1 MKTVLITGAT
11 GFIGGRIIEKLFL
24 QNNFRVV
31 AGVHSW
37 ARAAR
42 IGRFP
47 INFRQIDVLKRDTL
61 TQAFNDVDVI
71 IHCASGSYSVI
82 NTGTK
87 NVLEVA
93 FEKKVKHLIY
103 LSSVAVYRGVTGVID
118 ELSPIASKGTD
129 WYSKAKI
136 NAENHCQSLIALGFP
151 VTIIRPTIVYGPHSR
166 LWTMATASRLKSGS
180 IKISPKAN
188 GICNLLY
195 IDDLVDAI
203 NIVLNNKK
211 AVNETFI
218 VNGPETLSWNEY
230 FILFNS
236 MLGYKDLKE
245 NGFLDRYLNQFKS
258 LSLEPVR
265 MLARFL
271 LSNHYN
277 LISEI
282 YSQNLFFKLIMRSIE
297 SNIVNTHSLSN
308 LKLFRQSAIFK
319 ADKIERILGFKPK
332 INPEE
337 GVALSV
343 KWLKHLG
350 FTQ

>member
-11 GFIGGRIIEKLFL
+11 GFIGGRIAEKLFMN
-24 QNNFRVV
+24 NNFRII
-31 AGVHSW
+31 AGIHSW

-47 INFRQIDVLKRDTL
+47 INFRQVDVLKRDVL
-61 TQAFNDVDVI
+61 AQAFNDVDTV

-82 NTGTK
+82 DTGTK

-93 FEKKVKHLIY
+93 FEKGVNHLIY
-103 LSSVAVYRGVTGVID
+103 LSSVAVYGGIVGIVD
-118 ELSPIASKGTD
+118 ELSPIASKEED

-136 NAENHCQSLIALGFP
+136 NAENYCQSLMALGFP

-166 LWTMATASRLKSGS
+166 LWTMAIASRLKSRS

-188 GICNLLY
+188 GTCNLLY

-203 NIVLNNKK
+203 KFVLNNKM

-218 VNGPETLSWNEY
+218 VNGPEVLSWNEY
-230 FILFNS
+230 FVLFNGL
-236 MLGYKDLKE
+236 LGYKDLKE
-245 NGFLDRYLNQFKS
+245 NGFLDRYLNEFKS

-265 MLARFL
+265 ILARFL
-271 LSNHYN
+271 LSNRYD

-282 YSQNLFFKLIMRSIE
+282 YSKNLFLKRAIRSLE

-308 LKLFRQSAIFK
+308 LRLFRQSAIFK
-319 ADKIERILGFKPK
+319 AEKIERILGFKPK
-332 INPEE
+332 INPAK
-337 GVALSV
+337 GIALSV